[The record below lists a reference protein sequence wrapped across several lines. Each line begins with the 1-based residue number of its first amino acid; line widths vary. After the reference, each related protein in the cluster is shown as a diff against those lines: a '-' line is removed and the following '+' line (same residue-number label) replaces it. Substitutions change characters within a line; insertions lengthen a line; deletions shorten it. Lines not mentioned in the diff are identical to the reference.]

1 MKDREEYISIIE
13 QDNKE
18 IIGVLDENKTTI

>member
-1 MKDREEYISIIE
+1 MKDREEYINIIE